1 MKQMFLFVFVLFLFQ
16 LSTAK
21 ITAEFS
27 VTPDDFSL
35 GTQFTA
41 KCTVS
46 GFETSKYFSHAAVFY
61 LNPSDS
67 QIRRNNPKIDFD
79 LATWTVMKSSKFTFC

>member
-1 MKQMFLFVFVLFLFQ
+1 MKKLFFCVFVFYLCQF
-16 LSTAK
+16 STGE

-41 KCTVS
+41 KCKVN
-46 GFETSKYFSHAAVFY
+46 GIDTSKYFSYAAVFY

-67 QIRRNNPKIDFD
+67 KIRRNSPKINFV
-79 LATWTVMKSSKFTFC
+79 LATWTVMKSS